1 MRDRKILKR
10 MVLKLHR
17 LGLRIGVQ
25 ILPNHYYSPVPDLLE
40 LERTR
45 ERWAKRSELPGL
57 HIDLDEQIALVRKI
71 CSPYEPEF
79 RGNATYREAT
89 AFGPGYG
96 YIEAQA
102 LHAVVRHYKPKRI
115 VEAGSGASTLCM
127 LRALER
133 NAAEGG
139 PSPRLVSIEPHP
151 NDRLRSLPGIE
162 LVAEP
167 VQTVSL
173 DVFTSLGENDLL
185 FIDSSHAVKP
195 GGDVNHLVLEVLPRL
210 APGVVIH
217 FHDINFPYDYQRDV
231 AETFLHWAE
240 VSLLRAYLAFN
251 ARVEVMFSMSLLHYD
266 RPEVLREVF
275 PEYKPQ
281 ANRDGMYG
289 DDGLPFTHRV
299 EHFPSSIYLRVR

>member
-1 MRDRKILKR
+1 MF
-10 MVLKLHR
+10 LKLHR
-17 LGLRIGVQ
+17 LGLRLGVQ

-45 ERWAKRSELPGL
+45 DRWARRSELPGL
-57 HIDLDEQIALVRKI
+57 EIDLDQQIALVRKI
-71 CSPYEPEF
+71 CGPYEPEF
-79 RGNATYREAT
+79 RGNATYLEAT
-89 AFGPGYG
+89 ALGPGYG

-133 NAAEGG
+133 NAAEGS
-139 PSPRLVSIEPHP
+139 PPPRLISIEPHP

-173 DVFTSLGENDLL
+173 DVFKSLGENDLL
-185 FIDSSHAVKP
+185 FVDSSHTVKP
-195 GGDVNHLVLEVLPRL
+195 GGDVNHLILEVLPRL
-210 APGVVIH
+210 VPGVVVH

-231 AETFLHWAE
+231 DETFLHWAE
-240 VSLLRAYLAFN
+240 CSLLRAYLAFN
-251 ARVEVMFSMSLLHYD
+251 SRVEVLFSMSLLHYE
-266 RPEVLREVF
+266 RPNVLREVF
-275 PEYKPQ
+275 PDYRPQ
-281 ANRDGMYG
+281 TNRDGMYG
-289 DDGLPFTHRV
+289 DGQLPFTHRA
-299 EHFPSSIYLRVR
+299 EHFPSSIYLRTR